1 MYKVLE
7 PLAQVL
13 SALAIPAALL
23 LAFEVI
29 HFPFGIW

>member
-7 PLAQVL
+7 ALAQVL
-13 SALAIPAALL
+13 SVLAIPAALL

-29 HFPFGIW
+29 RFPFGVW